1 MSRFV
6 AFLLFIELRTFQ
18 TRALCFQ
25 DRNPCSKSQLLSKS
39 ESRPDRALVL
49 GGQFHNGVL
58 FANSPLS
65 CTLWLPSQVVQVA
78 NHFSVELLTFFSFTR
93 SSAKN
98 SAGVTS
104 YVASCCCDLPAW
116 LFVKSKLIAE
126 LLPNSYRFAKLWNC
140 MQRPIWLKACNT
152 ECVRVLLLFI
162 LFWNCGGVEKKYF
175 WATASRTPPK
185 RKTSELLRTLPKR
198 LPNSSRVFWP
208 YEVKKI
214 RPTSNL
220 VGVKSCLDCFA
231 LSSHVDSLQLWSV
244 SKNRKIFVS
253 HIFQGA
259 FSGRAPCCARQVVRQ
274 RIEDRVWLQR
284 GLPAIFHEL
293 SAWHRMYPGLCC
305 AAALSLFQAV
315 ACVTLVDQFWELTS
329 AGKKF
334 CIKNQDFLPKTCL
347 DFQEIVM
354 CQHPKLRSFFERI
367 YCIFLNSILGR
378 GSFISWD
385 FDPLGMFFWHL

>member
-1 MSRFV
+1 LAKLVNGTNTRERKKKVLSSNDESDLDKFLAFFVCTSFCCCSEMSRFV

-162 LFWNCGGVEKKYF
+162 LF
-175 WATASRTPPK
+175 
-185 RKTSELLRTLPKR
+185 
-198 LPNSSRVFWP
+198 
-208 YEVKKI
+208 
-214 RPTSNL
+214 
-220 VGVKSCLDCFA
+220 
-231 LSSHVDSLQLWSV
+231 
-244 SKNRKIFVS
+244 
-253 HIFQGA
+253 
-259 FSGRAPCCARQVVRQ
+259 
-274 RIEDRVWLQR
+274 
-284 GLPAIFHEL
+284 
-293 SAWHRMYPGLCC
+293 
-305 AAALSLFQAV
+305 
-315 ACVTLVDQFWELTS
+315 
-329 AGKKF
+329 
-334 CIKNQDFLPKTCL
+334 
-347 DFQEIVM
+347 
-354 CQHPKLRSFFERI
+354 
-367 YCIFLNSILGR
+367 
-378 GSFISWD
+378 
-385 FDPLGMFFWHL
+385 